1 MGLLRR
7 HGPGTGAA
15 AAASGVRTC
24 LPRGRWG
31 GGAAALCRRRGLR
44 RSQPDRR
51 RAGDQR
57 GRAADRAG
65 RASGLRPHKEQRTVT
80 VIDFHNHFYPP
91 EYLEALR
98 TGPTTIK
105 LWTDDAGNPVL
116 GYPGDYNVAVQG
128 HRDIAYREDVL
139 RSEGVDL
146 QVLTFTTPGT
156 HVETPARAVA
166 LARLVNDAFAAVVR
180 ARGTRSTALATLP
193 LNDPAASA
201 AELERAV
208 TQLGFRGAML
218 FGNVNGVALAD
229 ARFGPLYQTADRLGA
244 VLYIHPT
251 HPLRVEAMTEYWLM
265 PLVGFLFDTTLAA
278 AQLVFSGVVE
288 RFPRIRWVLA
298 HLGGAIPYLAERL
311 DRGYEA
317 FPECRAHIRAAPSEY
332 LRGFYYDTVN
342 FDPKAIQLAVDFAG
356 ARQILAGSDYPHRIG
371 SLRSMRDSLSQLEVS
386 AEDRALILGGNA
398 TRLLGV

>member
-1 MGLLRR
+1 
-7 HGPGTGAA
+7 
-15 AAASGVRTC
+15 V
-24 LPRGRWG
+24 
-31 GGAAALCRRRGLR
+31 
-44 RSQPDRR
+44 
-51 RAGDQR
+51 
-57 GRAADRAG
+57 
-65 RASGLRPHKEQRTVT
+65 K

-98 TGPTTIK
+98 VGPTTVK
-105 LWTDDAGNPVL
+105 VWTDDDGNPVL

-139 RSEGVDL
+139 EREGVDM
-146 QVLTFTTPGT
+146 QVLSLTTPGT
-156 HVETPARAVA
+156 HIETPARAVA

-180 ARGTRSTALATLP
+180 AWGTRFTALATLP

-208 TQLGFRGAML
+208 TQLGLRGAML

-229 ARFGPLYQTADRLGA
+229 ARFKPLYQTADRLGA

-251 HPLRVEAMTEYWLM
+251 NPVGVEAMTEYWLM

-288 RFPRIRWVLA
+288 RFPRIRWVLG

-332 LRGFYYDTVN
+332 LKGFYYDTVN
-342 FDPKAIQLAVDFAG
+342 FDPKALQLAVDFAG
-356 ARQILAGSDYPHRIG
+356 ARQLLAGSDYPHRIG
-371 SLRSMRDSLSQLEVS
+371 SLRSMRESLGRLDVS

-398 TRLLGV
+398 ARLLGV